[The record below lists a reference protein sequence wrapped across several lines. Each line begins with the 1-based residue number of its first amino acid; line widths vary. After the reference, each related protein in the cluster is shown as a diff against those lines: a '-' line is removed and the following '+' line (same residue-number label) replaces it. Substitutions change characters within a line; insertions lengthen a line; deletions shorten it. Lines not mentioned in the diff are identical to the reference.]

1 MTEEKQSVPVEKHPW
16 PPFVPA
22 GAELIFLGTFPPPCN
37 RWGMDFFYPNRTND
51 FWKVMGLIFEGS
63 TAAFY
68 DADSRSFRLDA
79 IKRMLVDRH
88 IAMGDTAVEVRRL
101 RGNAS
106 DKFLEIV
113 RSIDL
118 DATVASIP
126 DLKAIVTTGEK
137 AASVIA
143 RLTGTQIPPTG
154 GFEQWTTGDGRELRL
169 YRMPS
174 TSRAYPL
181 AVEKK
186 AEYYRNMFNE
196 LGILH

>member
-1 MTEEKQSVPVEKHPW
+1 
-16 PPFVPA
+16 
-22 GAELIFLGTFPPPCN
+22 
-37 RWGMDFFYPNRTND
+37 
-51 FWKVMGLIFEGS
+51 
-63 TAAFY
+63 
-68 DADSRSFRLDA
+68 
-79 IKRMLVDRH
+79 
-88 IAMGDTAVEVRRL
+88 MGDTAVEVRRL

-186 AEYYRNMFNE
+186 ADYYRNMFNE
-196 LGILH
+196 LGMLH